1 MKEKAIVVDIDGVL
15 LDVSLLYKEIE
26 NLGLEGQD
34 KWNFFHENANN
45 PKYAVK
51 ANNPKYAV
59 KVDKFF
65 NLVNMYIQVGYKIII
80 LTSRR
85 DLIRKS
91 TLHYLLNGDVKLD
104 NLTEMVLRPANKE
117 GTPSYLYKK
126 EEIQKLHKRYNIE
139 LILDDEYANCAIFR
153 QLGFTVLRVI
163 RKGIADE

>member
-51 ANNPKYAV
+51 
-59 KVDKFF
+59 VDKFF
-65 NLVNMYIQVGYKIII
+65 NLVNMYVQAGYKIIV

-85 DLIRKS
+85 DLIGKS

-126 EEIQKLHKRYNIE
+126 EEIQKLHKRYDIE

-163 RKGIADE
+163 KKGIADE

>member
-51 ANNPKYAV
+51 
-59 KVDKFF
+59 VDKFF
-65 NLVNMYIQVGYKIII
+65 NLVNMYAQAGYKIIV

-85 DLIRKS
+85 DLIGKL

-153 QLGFTVLRVI
+153 QLDFTVLRVI
-163 RKGIADE
+163 KKGIADE

>member
-26 NLGLEGQD
+26 NLGLDGQA
-34 KWNFFHENANN
+34 KWNFFHEN
-45 PKYAVK
+45 

-65 NLVNMYIQVGYKIII
+65 NLVNMYVQAGYKIIV

-85 DLIRKS
+85 DLIGKS
-91 TLHYLLNGDVKLD
+91 TLHYLLNSDVKLD

-126 EEIQKLHKRYNIE
+126 EEIQKLHKRYDIE

-163 RKGIADE
+163 KKGIADE

>member
-1 MKEKAIVVDIDGVL
+1 MEEKAIVVDIDGVL
-15 LDVSLLYKEIE
+15 LDVSLLYKQIE
-26 NLGLEGQD
+26 NLGLEGQA
-34 KWNFFHENANN
+34 KWNFFHEN
-45 PKYAVK
+45 

-65 NLVNMYIQVGYKIII
+65 NLVNMYAQAGYKIIV

-85 DLIRKS
+85 DLIGKS

-104 NLTEMVLRPANKE
+104 NLTEMVLRPVDKE

-163 RKGIADE
+163 KKGIADE

>member
-15 LDVSLLYKEIE
+15 LDVSLLYKQIE
-26 NLGLEGQD
+26 NLGLEGQA
-34 KWNFFHENANN
+34 KWNFFHEN
-45 PKYAVK
+45 

-65 NLVNMYIQVGYKIII
+65 NLVNMYVQAGYKIIV

-85 DLIRKS
+85 DLIGKS

-126 EEIQKLHKRYNIE
+126 EEIQKLHKRYDIE

-163 RKGIADE
+163 KKGIADE

>member
-26 NLGLEGQD
+26 NLGLEGQA
-34 KWNFFHENANN
+34 KWNFFHEN
-45 PKYAVK
+45 

-65 NLVNMYIQVGYKIII
+65 NLVNMYAQAGYKIII

-85 DLIRKS
+85 DLIGKS
-91 TLHYLLNGDVKLD
+91 TLHYLLNGDIKLD

-126 EEIQKLHKRYNIE
+126 EEIQKLHKRYNVE

-163 RKGIADE
+163 KKGIADE

>member
-26 NLGLEGQD
+26 NLGLEGQA
-34 KWNFFHENANN
+34 KWNFFHEN
-45 PKYAVK
+45 

-65 NLVNMYIQVGYKIII
+65 NLVNMYAQAGYKIIV

-85 DLIRKS
+85 DLIGKS

-163 RKGIADE
+163 KKGIADE

>member
-26 NLGLEGQD
+26 NLGLEGQA
-34 KWNFFHENANN
+34 KWNFFHEN
-45 PKYAVK
+45 

-65 NLVNMYIQVGYKIII
+65 NLVNMYAQAGYKIIV

-126 EEIQKLHKRYNIE
+126 EEIQKLHKRYDIE

-163 RKGIADE
+163 KKGIADE

>member
-15 LDVSLLYKEIE
+15 LDVSLLYKQIE
-26 NLGLEGQD
+26 NLGLEGQA
-34 KWNFFHENANN
+34 KWNFFHEN
-45 PKYAVK
+45 

-65 NLVNMYIQVGYKIII
+65 NLVNMYVQAGYKIIV

-85 DLIRKS
+85 DLIGKS

-104 NLTEMVLRPANKE
+104 NLTEMVLRPIDKE

-126 EEIQKLHKRYNIE
+126 EEIQKLHKRYDIE

-163 RKGIADE
+163 KKGIADE

>member
-26 NLGLEGQD
+26 NLGLDGQA

-51 ANNPKYAV
+51 
-59 KVDKFF
+59 VDKFF
-65 NLVNMYIQVGYKIII
+65 NLINMYIQAGYKIIV

-85 DLIRKS
+85 DLIGKS

-104 NLTEMVLRPANKE
+104 NLTEMVLRPIDKE

-126 EEIQKLHKRYNIE
+126 EEIQKLHKRYDIE
-139 LILDDEYANCAIFR
+139 LIIDDEYANCAIFR
-153 QLGFTVLRVI
+153 QLSFTVLRVI
-163 RKGIADE
+163 KKGIADE

>member
-51 ANNPKYAV
+51 
-59 KVDKFF
+59 VDKFF
-65 NLVNMYIQVGYKIII
+65 NLVNMYAQAGYKIII

-85 DLIRKS
+85 DLIGKS

-104 NLTEMVLRPANKE
+104 NLTEMVLRPATKE

-126 EEIQKLHKRYNIE
+126 EEIQKLHKRYDIE

>member
-15 LDVSLLYKEIE
+15 LDVSLLYKQIE
-26 NLGLEGQD
+26 NLGLEGQA
-34 KWNFFHENANN
+34 KWNFFHEN
-45 PKYAVK
+45 

-65 NLVNMYIQVGYKIII
+65 NLVNMYVQAGYKIIV

-85 DLIRKS
+85 DLIGKS

-104 NLTEMVLRPANKE
+104 NLTEMVSRPANKE

-126 EEIQKLHKRYNIE
+126 EEIQKLHKRYDIE

-163 RKGIADE
+163 KKGIADE

>member
-1 MKEKAIVVDIDGVL
+1 MKSKAIVIDIDGVL
-15 LDVSLLYKEIE
+15 LDVSKLYKKIE
-26 NLGLEGQD
+26 ELQLQGQD
-34 KWNFFHENANN
+34 KWDFFHKNANN
-45 PKYAVK
+45 AEYVIKLEEFFTL
-51 ANNPKYAV
+51 ANLYNNA
-59 KVDKFF
+59 
-65 NLVNMYIQVGYKIII
+65 GYKIII

-85 DLIRKS
+85 DLIGKS

-126 EEIQKLHKRYNIE
+126 EEIQKLHKRYDIE

-163 RKGIADE
+163 KKGIADE

>member
-1 MKEKAIVVDIDGVL
+1 MEEKAIVVDIDGVL

-26 NLGLEGQD
+26 NLGLEGQS
-34 KWNFFHENANN
+34 KWNFFHEN
-45 PKYAVK
+45 

-65 NLVNMYIQVGYKIII
+65 NLVNMYAQAGYKIIV

-85 DLIRKS
+85 DLIGKS

-104 NLTEMVLRPANKE
+104 NLTEMVLRTANKE

-163 RKGIADE
+163 KKGIADE

>member
-1 MKEKAIVVDIDGVL
+1 MEEKAIVVDIDGVL
-15 LDVSLLYKEIE
+15 LDVSLLYKQIE
-26 NLGLEGQD
+26 NLGLEGQA
-34 KWNFFHENANN
+34 KWNFFHEN
-45 PKYAVK
+45 

-65 NLVNMYIQVGYKIII
+65 NLVNMYVQAGYKIIV

-85 DLIRKS
+85 DLIGKS

-126 EEIQKLHKRYNIE
+126 EEIQKLHKRYDIE
-139 LILDDEYANCAIFR
+139 LIIDDEYANCAIFR

-163 RKGIADE
+163 KKGIADE

>member
-1 MKEKAIVVDIDGVL
+1 MKRKAIIVDIDGCL
-15 LDVSLLYKEIE
+15 LDNSKLYLEMEKKFKTTD
-26 NLGLEGQD
+26 LGKVD
-34 KWNFFHENANN
+34 SAPYNFFHANCNNAD
-45 PKYAVK
+45 YVS
-51 ANNPKYAV
+51 
-59 KVDKFF
+59 KVPEIF
-65 NLVNMYIQVGYKIII
+65 NLVNYYNQNGYAIII

-91 TLHYLLNGDVKLD
+91 TLHYLLNGDIKLD

-126 EEIQKLHKRYNIE
+126 EEIQKLHKRYDIE

-163 RKGIADE
+163 KKGIADE

>member
-26 NLGLEGQD
+26 NLGLEGQA
-34 KWNFFHENANN
+34 KWNFFHEN
-45 PKYAVK
+45 

-65 NLVNMYIQVGYKIII
+65 NLVNMYAQAGYKIIV

-85 DLIRKS
+85 DLIGKL

-139 LILDDEYANCAIFR
+139 LILDDEYANCAMFR

-163 RKGIADE
+163 KKGIADE

>member
-34 KWNFFHENANN
+34 KWNFFHEN
-45 PKYAVK
+45 

>member
-15 LDVSLLYKEIE
+15 LDVSLLYKQIE
-26 NLGLEGQD
+26 NLGLEGQA
-34 KWNFFHENANN
+34 KWNFFHEN
-45 PKYAVK
+45 

-65 NLVNMYIQVGYKIII
+65 NLVNMYVQAGYKIIV

-85 DLIRKS
+85 DLIGKS

-126 EEIQKLHKRYNIE
+126 EEIQKLHKRYDIE
-139 LILDDEYANCAIFR
+139 LIIDDEYANCAIFR

-163 RKGIADE
+163 KKGIADE

>member
-26 NLGLEGQD
+26 NSGLEGQA
-34 KWNFFHENANN
+34 KWNFFHEN
-45 PKYAVK
+45 

-65 NLVNMYIQVGYKIII
+65 NLVNMYVQAGYKIIV

-85 DLIRKS
+85 DLIGKS

-126 EEIQKLHKRYNIE
+126 EEIQKLHKRYDIE
-139 LILDDEYANCAIFR
+139 LILDDAYANCAIFR

-163 RKGIADE
+163 KEGIADE

>member
-26 NLGLEGQD
+26 NLGLEGQS
-34 KWNFFHENANN
+34 KWNFFHEN
-45 PKYAVK
+45 

-65 NLVNMYIQVGYKIII
+65 NLVNMYAQAGYKIIV

-85 DLIRKS
+85 DLIGKS

-104 NLTEMVLRPANKE
+104 NLTEMVLRTANKE

-163 RKGIADE
+163 KKGIADE

>member
-26 NLGLEGQD
+26 NLGLEGQAE
-34 KWNFFHENANN
+34 WNFFHEN
-45 PKYAVK
+45 

-65 NLVNMYIQVGYKIII
+65 NLVNMYAQAGYKIIV
-80 LTSRR
+80 LTARR
-85 DLIRKS
+85 DLIGKS

-163 RKGIADE
+163 NERYCR

>member
-26 NLGLEGQD
+26 NLGLDGQA
-34 KWNFFHENANN
+34 KWNFFHEN
-45 PKYAVK
+45 

-65 NLVNMYIQVGYKIII
+65 NLVNMYAQAGYKIIV

-85 DLIRKS
+85 DLIGKS

-104 NLTEMVLRPANKE
+104 NLTEMVLRPIDKE

-126 EEIQKLHKRYNIE
+126 EEIQKLHKRYDIE

-163 RKGIADE
+163 KKGIADE

>member
-15 LDVSLLYKEIE
+15 LDVSLLYKQIE
-26 NLGLEGQD
+26 NLGLEGQA
-34 KWNFFHENANN
+34 KWNFFHEN
-45 PKYAVK
+45 

-65 NLVNMYIQVGYKIII
+65 NLVNMYVQAGYKIIV

-85 DLIRKS
+85 DLIGKS
-91 TLHYLLNGDVKLD
+91 TLHYLLNGNVKLD

-126 EEIQKLHKRYNIE
+126 EEIQKLHKRYDIE

-163 RKGIADE
+163 KKGIADE

>member
-26 NLGLEGQD
+26 NLGLEGQS
-34 KWNFFHENANN
+34 KWNFFHEN
-45 PKYAVK
+45 

-65 NLVNMYIQVGYKIII
+65 NLVNMYAQADYKIIV

-85 DLIRKS
+85 DLIGKS

-126 EEIQKLHKRYNIE
+126 EEIQKLHKRYDIE
-139 LILDDEYANCAIFR
+139 LIIDDEYANCAIFR

-163 RKGIADE
+163 KKGIADE